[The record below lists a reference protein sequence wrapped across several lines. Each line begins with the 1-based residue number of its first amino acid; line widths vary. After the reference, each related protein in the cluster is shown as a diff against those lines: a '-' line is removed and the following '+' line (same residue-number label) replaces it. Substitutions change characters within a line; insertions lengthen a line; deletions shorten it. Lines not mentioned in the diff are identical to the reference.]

1 MRKSTRLLTVIV
13 VMGILCLIGNG
24 ISLRPGDG
32 LAWAAEPE
40 PVRLA
45 LITSLSGDSTEN
57 GTLERAGIELAV
69 KRINEAGGI
78 KALGGAK
85 IELIIEDYTSNTE
98 NTKSVVE
105 RVLSRGDIIAG
116 VGGGTSGLVLPTLPV
131 WESHEVPLVTH
142 NNADN
147 LSSQG
152 YEYVFSIH
160 CRASSV
166 GQVSVEFID
175 WLKNKIGIKVN
186 NAALIF
192 ENSAKGMNSANGAR
206 ATIKRMGMNLVF
218 DDSHPNTLTDATA
231 LVTSIKASGAD
242 VCFIYTIYQ
251 VCKLLFTAMQNLNY
265 NPVTITGNSLPSFY
279 SALGESMNGVLVS
292 ANWFATNKNLV
303 DNPAK
308 KAITDEFEKT
318 YGYFMEQ
325 CAGGAY
331 SAVMVIAQ
339 ALEQTGSRDKK
350 ALRDAIAAGTFD
362 TLLAGDKITLN
373 ATGANDRSTAV
384 IGQWQNGKL
393 ITIYPEF
400 MASGE
405 YIDPA
410 VLRKTK

>member
-1 MRKSTRLLTVIV
+1 
-13 VMGILCLIGNG
+13 
-24 ISLRPGDG
+24 
-32 LAWAAEPE
+32 
-40 PVRLA
+40 LA

-69 KRINEAGGI
+69 KHINEAGGI
-78 KALGGAK
+78 KSLGGAK
-85 IELIIEDYTSNTE
+85 IELSIDDYTSNTD

-131 WESHEVPLVTH
+131 WESHGVPLVTH

-152 YEYVFSIH
+152 YEYIFSIH

-166 GQVSVEFID
+166 GQVSVEFIE
-175 WLKNKIGIKVN
+175 WLKGKIGLNVN
-186 NAALIF
+186 NAALIY
-192 ENSAKGMNSANGAR
+192 ENSAKGINSANGAR
-206 ATIKRMGMNLVF
+206 VTIQRVGMNLVF

-231 LVTSIKASGAD
+231 LVTSVKATNAD
-242 VCFIYTIYQ
+242 VCFVYTIYQ
-251 VCKLLFTAMQNLNY
+251 VCKLLFTSMQNLNY

-279 SALGESMNGVLVS
+279 DALGESMNGVLVS

-303 DNPAK
+303 EDPRK
-308 KAITDEFEKT
+308 KAIMDEFEKN

-331 SAVMVIAQ
+331 SAVMIIAQ
-339 ALEQTGSRDKK
+339 ALEQTGSRDTT
-350 ALRDAIAAGTFD
+350 ALREAIATGTFD
-362 TLLAGDKITLN
+362 TLLAGGSIKLSAN
-373 ATGANDRSTAV
+373 GANEISTAA

-393 ITIYPEF
+393 ITIYPEYI
-400 MASGE
+400 ASGE

-410 VLRKTK
+410 VLKKSK